1 MLLNGISV
9 IECSQVLS
17 APYAGMILADLG
29 AQVIKVEK
37 PVSGDDGRKM
47 GPAFLDNA
55 SMMFHDV
62 NRNKESVIID
72 LKTPEGYESI
82 LNLLGSADIFIHN
95 FRPGDAEKLKLDGAT
110 LTQKFPRLIY
120 CEMGAFGH
128 KGPKRMH
135 PGYEPLMQA
144 YSGLIS
150 MTGDS
155 SSPPARIPASL
166 VDEGTGMWTVIA
178 ALSALNSR
186 TRSGK
191 GCVINTSLLETAVNW
206 AAPRIHEWKNEGRI
220 SERLG
225 TGHSNLVPY
234 QAFETAD
241 GLLMICAGN
250 DRLFSQVALT
260 LSHPQ
265 WAQDERFCTN
275 PNRLQ
280 HREILVQLMTNE
292 LRKNNRSFW
301 TEKLQMAGVPVSPVQ
316 SIEEISVDPQVKALD
331 LIRKVPNHNFE
342 LTGLPMSFND
352 ERPRVLKTAPKLGE
366 HQQRVKPKT

>member
-1 MLLNGISV
+1 MLLNGIVV

-37 PVSGDDGRKM
+37 PMSGDDARKM
-47 GPAFLDNA
+47 GSAFLDDA
-55 SMMFHDV
+55 SMLFQDV
-62 NRNKESVIID
+62 NRNKESVIVD

-82 LNLLGSADIFIHN
+82 LKLLGSADIFIHN
-95 FRPGDAEKLKLDGAT
+95 FRPGDAEKLKLDGPT

-128 KGPKRMH
+128 KGPKRML

-150 MTGDS
+150 MTGDP

-178 ALSALNSR
+178 ALSALHSR
-186 TRSGK
+186 NNSGK
-191 GCVINTSLLETAVNW
+191 GCVINTSLLETAVSW

-250 DRLFSQVALT
+250 DRLFSKVAIT
-260 LSHPQ
+260 LSHPE
-265 WAQDERFCTN
+265 WLSDERFCTN
-275 PNRLQ
+275 QTRLK
-280 HREILVQLMTNE
+280 HRDSLVELMTAQ
-292 LRKNNRSFW
+292 LRTNSRSFW

-316 SIEEISVDPQVKALD
+316 SIEEISVDPHVKALD
-331 LIRKVPNHNFE
+331 LIRRVPDHNFE
-342 LTGLPMSFND
+342 LTGLPISFND
-352 ERPRVLKTAPKLGE
+352 ERPKILKRAPKLGE
-366 HQQRVKPKT
+366 HQHRLKPKS